1 MKRMWLVC
9 ILVAPLVVGAVLGTA
24 PVGAARAG
32 AFDAAWDAQHAAAYL
47 DARQTWWRGWPNA
60 ARDHDTV
67 CVSCHS
73 ALPYALA
80 RPALRTRLNEH
91 GPSPNESKLVADVV
105 KRVRAWK
112 DMEPWYPDQTRGLPK
127 TAESRGTES
136 VINAIVL
143 VRRDAE
149 AAEWLR
155 SASGR
160 ESSASGRRDALSPD
174 AWGAALS
181 YDGRLALSNMWAQQ
195 MRTGDLKG
203 AWAWLSFG
211 LEPWEGAKSAY
222 LGAALAAVAV
232 GSAPGGYAASVDIQ
246 PNVELLR
253 GYLAKQ
259 AADQPMLNK
268 MMLLWA
274 SAKLP
279 GVVTPTKR
287 DAVATEILGAQ
298 QADGC
303 WSTALSGPWKRVDG
317 SALETGSDGYA
328 TGLATFALLESGL
341 PASHT
346 RVQHGL
352 RWLIEHQDRSTGRWL
367 AASLNKNRDPETEPS
382 KFMNDVATAYAVLAL
397 TAAQ

>member
-1 MKRMWLVC
+1 MKRMWLGLV
-9 ILVAPLVVGAVLGTA
+9 LVATLVVVAVSSAALPTA
-24 PVGAARAG
+24 AGAAAS
-32 AFDAAWDAQHAAAYL
+32 DAVWDAQRAGAYL
-47 DARQTWWRGWPNA
+47 DARQAWWRSWPNA

-80 RPALRTRLNEH
+80 RPALRTRLDER
-91 GPSPNESKLVADVV
+91 GPSPNESKLVGDVV

-112 DMEPWYPDQTRGLPK
+112 DMDPWYPDQTRGLPK

-136 VINAIVL
+136 VINAVVL
-143 VRRDAE
+143 VRHATAAGSGVLSE
-149 AAEWLR
+149 AAL
-155 SASGR
+155 
-160 ESSASGRRDALSPD
+160 
-174 AWGAALS
+174 
-181 YDGRLALSNMWAQQ
+181 LALSNMWAQQ

-222 LGAALAAVAV
+222 FGAALAAVAV
-232 GSAPGGYAASVDIQ
+232 GTAPGGYASGSDIQ
-246 PNVELLR
+246 PNVDLLR
-253 GYLAKQ
+253 AYLANQ
-259 AADQPMLNK
+259 ASEQPMLNK

-274 SAKLP
+274 SSKLP
-279 GVVTPTKR
+279 GVLTPAQR
-287 DAVATEILGAQ
+287 DAVVTEILGVQ
-298 QADGC
+298 QADGG

-328 TGLATFALLESGL
+328 TGLATFALLQSGL
-341 PASHT
+341 PPSHT
-346 RVQHGL
+346 RVQQGL
-352 RWLIEHQDRSTGRWL
+352 RWLVEHQDRSTGRWL
-367 AASLNKNRDPETEPS
+367 AASLNKNRDPESEPS

>member
-1 MKRMWLVC
+1 MKRMWLGFV
-9 ILVAPLVVGAVLGTA
+9 LAAPLVVLAVSRTA
-24 PVGAARAG
+24 PLAAAS
-32 AFDAAWDAQHAAAYL
+32 DAAWDAQRAGAYL
-47 DARQTWWRGWPNA
+47 DARQAWWRSWPNA

-80 RPALRTRLNEH
+80 RPALRTRLNER
-91 GPSPNESKLVADVV
+91 GPSPNESKLVDDVV

-136 VINAIVL
+136 VINALVL
-143 VRRDAE
+143 VRRDAT
-149 AAEWLR
+149 AR
-155 SASGR
+155 PPSSSG
-160 ESSASGRRDALSPD
+160 ESGHSNTAMLSDDA
-174 AWGAALS
+174 
-181 YDGRLALSNMWAQQ
+181 RLALSNMWAQQ
-195 MRTGDLKG
+195 MRTGDLSG

-232 GSAPGGYAASVDIQ
+232 GSAPGGYASSAEIQQNVD
-246 PNVELLR
+246 LLR
-253 GYLAKQ
+253 GYLAKR
-259 AADQPMLNK
+259 ASEQPMLNK

-274 SAKLP
+274 SATLH
-279 GVVTPTKR
+279 GVLSPAER
-287 DAVATEILGAQ
+287 DAVVAEVLGAQ
-298 QADGC
+298 QADGG
-303 WSTALSGPWKRVDG
+303 WSTAKSGPWKRVDG
-317 SALETGSDGYA
+317 SALETSGDGYA
-328 TGLATFALLESGL
+328 TGLATLALIQSGL
-341 PASHT
+341 PASHQG
-346 RVQHGL
+346 VQKGL
-352 RWLIEHQDRSTGRWL
+352 RWLVDHQDKSTGRWL